1 MAALFIMLL
10 YLAGI
15 IACVGIVIY
24 LIIKRIEK
32 KGNEG
37 FEERDW

>member
-1 MAALFIMLL
+1 MAALFIILL
-10 YLAGI
+10 YLIGIAACIGI
-15 IACVGIVIY
+15 IIY